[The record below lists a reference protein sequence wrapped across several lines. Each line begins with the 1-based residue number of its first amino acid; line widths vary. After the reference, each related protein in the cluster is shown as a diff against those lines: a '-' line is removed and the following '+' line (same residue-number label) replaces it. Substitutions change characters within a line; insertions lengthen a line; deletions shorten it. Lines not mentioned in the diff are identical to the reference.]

1 MHWRDRLGARLV
13 SLEAAVSRVE
23 SGQTVAVSPFTCSP
37 MTLCKGLADR
47 GRRGGLENV
56 RIDHLASAF
65 CWTDPELEGV
75 FRLRDNYA
83 TVANRA
89 ACHAGRSDYLPIG
102 LYRSYELPDGLDQTP
117 DVFLVPVSP
126 PDARGMCSFG
136 PGVWMSPTT
145 ARAAK
150 LVIAEVQEDFIRTGG
165 ENYIHMDEVDLF
177 VEGEAPVGGPALPPP
192 SEEEISQV
200 EAICTSVAVELI
212 NDGDTLQMGVGTVS
226 ASLAQFL
233 DFRNDLGIQTELVT
247 GGIADL
253 VERGNVTGLR
263 KEIHRG
269 KVVGSALVSMQHD
282 ELQKIHENPAF
293 ELYDFGHTDDLRRLI
308 QLDSF
313 VAVEVALGG
322 VACSRDRCPGARPEQ
337 KLGRVR
343 IDRELTAHRL
353 EQRAA
358 GLVGICRSMLDEDV
372 FELLQAAQLGEH
384 GSWCLILEVGSH
396 RGPYDLGEAV
406 GQPEL
411 FGVDGAVAVVLFPQ
425 NLAEQFVAVLE
436 VLVDQRHRHA
446 GNIGECCERE
456 ARQTLLRQKLV
467 SRVHDLSTSGI
478 GRHPSPLCFH
488 S

>member
-1 MHWRDRLGARLV
+1 MHWRDRLGAKLV
-13 SLEAAVSRVE
+13 SLETAVSRVE

-37 MTLCKGLADR
+37 MTLCKGLVDR
-47 GRRGGLENV
+47 GRKGGLENV

-102 LYRSYELPDGLDQTP
+102 LYRSYELPDGLNRTP
-117 DVFLVPVSP
+117 DVFMVPVSP

-150 LVIAEVQEDFIRTGG
+150 LVLGEVQEDFIRTGG
-165 ENYIHMDEVDLF
+165 ENYIHMDEIDLF
-177 VEGEAPVGGPALPPP
+177 VEGEAPVGGPASAPP
-192 SEEEISQV
+192 SDEEISQV
-200 EAICTSVAVELI
+200 EAICTTVAVELI

-269 KVVGSALVSMQHD
+269 KVVGSALVSMPPD

-313 VAVEVALGG
+313 VAVNNAMVVDLTGQVSAEAFDHRPYTGVGGQTVFMLAGAYSPNGKSISVVPSSSVPSTGSGSRVTRIVPTLESGTPVTVPRTYVDFVVTEFGHAELRGKTVQERARALCEI
-322 VACSRDRCPGARPEQ
+322 AHPDFRDMLRTRA
-337 KLGRVR
+337 
-343 IDRELTAHRL
+343 REL
-353 EQRAA
+353 
-358 GLVGICRSMLDEDV
+358 
-372 FELLQAAQLGEH
+372 
-384 GSWCLILEVGSH
+384 
-396 RGPYDLGEAV
+396 Y
-406 GQPEL
+406 
-411 FGVDGAVAVVLFPQ
+411 
-425 NLAEQFVAVLE
+425 
-436 VLVDQRHRHA
+436 HA
-446 GNIGECCERE
+446 
-456 ARQTLLRQKLV
+456 
-467 SRVHDLSTSGI
+467 
-478 GRHPSPLCFH
+478 
-488 S
+488 